1 MTNTICFHHND
12 PDGCASGAIVRYAL
26 GKEVML
32 VESEYGR
39 ISIPWGKIEQSEKV
53 IVADFSFPAVDML
66 RMAKGHEFVWID
78 HHRSAILEFEKIGKD
93 WLGLRDISDAACVL
107 TWKYFFPD
115 RQVPR
120 AIVLIGDRDVWRWAE
135 AETGPFNESIYNRD
149 YHAEN
154 DALWKPLLEDDESVL
169 KQMIEEGKWLREI
182 TLRNVERMMD
192 ERSFEVEFEQY
203 KTLAVNAPVNGDIG
217 NYGRSRGY
225 DIVYSYIDE
234 QQNGRLTTV
243 VTLYSDK
250 VDVSV
255 IAKKYGG
262 GGHAGAAGFSFP
274 RRDTPFPHN
283 SEVHL

>member
-1 MTNTICFHHND
+1 MNKTICFHHTD
-12 PDGCASGAIVRYAL
+12 PDGRGAGAVVRYAL
-26 GKEVML
+26 GKDVL
-32 VESEYGR
+32 LIESDYGKV
-39 ISIPWGKIEQSEKV
+39 SIPWEKV
-53 IVADFSFPAVDML
+53 EQAERIIVTDFSFPKEDML
-66 RMAKGHEFVWID
+66 RMARGREFIWID
-78 HHRSAILEFEKIGKD
+78 HHKSAMLELEQVSKD
-93 WLGLRDISDAACVL
+93 WSGLQDVSESACVL
-107 TWKYFFPD
+107 AWKYFFPD
-115 RQVPR
+115 RKVPR

-135 AETGPFNESIYNRD
+135 EDTGPFNESIYNRD

-154 DALWKPLLEDDESVL
+154 DALWEPLLEDDETVL
-169 KQMIEEGKWLREI
+169 NQIIKEGEWLREI
-182 TLRNVERMMD
+182 ALRNVDNLMA
-192 ERSFEVEFEQY
+192 ERSFEAKFEGY
-203 KTLAVNAPVNGDIG
+203 NTLAVNAPVNGDIG

-234 QQNGRLTTV
+234 PQDNGLTTV

-274 RRDTPFPHN
+274 RGGSPFPPD

>member
-78 HHRSAILEFEKIGKD
+78 PHRSAILEFEKIGKD

-107 TWKYFFPD
+107 PWKYFFPD

-274 RRDTPFPHN
+274 RRDTPFPPN